1 MLGLLRR
8 LVRGGD
14 AGVRAP
20 QEPPPASA
28 EPAPPAPPPV
38 VEADATREVPA
49 VAPAPEPTAVP
60 LPAHAPAP
68 VAVAE
73 LPADADP
80 GEAVVPASSWR
91 RRSAL
96 RRRARYLRRV
106 RELGLRDLGGLVL
119 DLHRFGRERPDLVAA
134 KLASLTAL
142 EAERRALEAALGT
155 PRTIDLVREP
165 GLASCPRCGALHPS
179 EARFCAHCGL
189 DLTTEHAPAEV
200 GPATSEPIPGAAA
213 ATAETHGT

>member
-1 MLGLLRR
+1 MPGLLRR
-8 LVRGGD
+8 LARGGD
-14 AGVRAP
+14 AGAHGAP
-20 QEPPPASA
+20 DPPPSSA
-28 EPAPPAPPPV
+28 EPAPPAPAGA
-38 VEADATREVPA
+38 ADATREVPV
-49 VAPAPEPTAVP
+49 VAAPEPTPVP

-68 VAVAE
+68 VAVIE

-80 GEAVVPASSWR
+80 AEAVAPVSSWR
-91 RRSAL
+91 QRSAL

-142 EAERRALEAALGT
+142 EAERRAIEAALGT
-155 PRTIDLVREP
+155 RRTIDLVREP

-189 DLTTEHAPAEV
+189 DLTAEHAPADV
-200 GPATSEPIPGAAA
+200 GPAAPEPVPGAAA
-213 ATAETHGT
+213 ATADTHGT